1 MKATFKVLCLL
12 FCLTLTVHLNAAT
25 QLTFEYKYEYVRSFA
40 LKMDGLQNETHH
52 IRIIDENGIVL
63 FSEESENQEVF
74 QRMYNLEKLSAGKYK
89 VIVENEQKIIIQPI
103 ITNGRFLKIETSAQK
118 EILKPA
124 IDVEEAVI
132 LINALHFEE
141 KPIVLTLKDKFNKVI
156 YRKGFRV
163 YGSLNKRLNLAQLP
177 QTEYVFEIV
186 TENYTVTKNINTSN

>member
-12 FCLTLTVHLNAAT
+12 FCLTLTIHLNAAT

-103 ITNGRFLKIETSAQK
+103 IT
-118 EILKPA
+118 
-124 IDVEEAVI
+124 
-132 LINALHFEE
+132 
-141 KPIVLTLKDKFNKVI
+141 I

-177 QTEYVFEIV
+177 QKEYVFEIV
-186 TENYTVTKNINTSN
+186 TENYTVIKNINISN